1 MTFILNALA
10 GAAVLVVAMLFVA
23 TIVAIAN
30 D

>member
-10 GAAVLVVAMLFVA
+10 GAAVLVIAMLFVA
-23 TIVAIAN
+23 TVVAIAN